1 MASRRILPKQFF
13 AMAKPRGALIVILVS
28 LIFVFLERNNDNIL
42 TNVRATIRSLS
53 LPIVQAAY
61 SPIQYVGSALSDAQS
76 LVGLRGVL
84 AELQR
89 NYQEALAWKV
99 RSQQLIAEN
108 HFLRQQLNYKPADM
122 IEFITGRVTFTT
134 GHPHQRS
141 MIINVGTLHGV
152 AKNDPVVAGGVVIGR
167 IIETDQTSSR
177 VLLIH
182 DNSLRIPVITKQS
195 QIQGIVSGY
204 SLSELK
210 LLHVI
215 NPDKIKVG
223 EAVYTTGK
231 GGLYA
236 ANLYVGKISRI
247 HANVIYVKSGIRV
260 DDIDF
265 VFVLKQQSQ
274 AGQTAAVAPDE
285 VAKPTDSQEVSHAH
299 T

>member
-28 LIFVFLERNNDNIL
+28 LVFVFLERNNGNIL
-42 TNVRATIRSLS
+42 KSVRGTIHSLS
-53 LPIVQAAY
+53 LPIVQTAY
-61 SPIQYVGSALSDAQS
+61 SPFQYMGAIVTDAQS
-76 LVGLRGVL
+76 LVGLRSVL

-99 RSQQLIAEN
+99 RSQQLLAEN
-108 HFLRQQLNYKPADM
+108 HFLRQQLNYKPAGMLD
-122 IEFITGRVTFTT
+122 FITGRVIFTT

-141 MIINVGTLHGV
+141 MIINVGTSHGV
-152 AKNDPVVAGGVVIGR
+152 AKNDPVVAGGVVVGR
-167 IIETDQTSSR
+167 IIETDKNSSR

-182 DNSLRIPVITKQS
+182 DSSLRIPVITKES
-195 QIQGIVSGY
+195 QIQGIVVGY

-210 LLHVI
+210 LMHVI
-215 NPDKIKVG
+215 NPDKIKIG
-223 EAVYTTGK
+223 EAIYTTGR

-236 ANLYVGKISRI
+236 ANLYVGKVSRI
-247 HANVIYVKSGIRV
+247 HANVIYVMSGIRV

-265 VFVLKQQSQ
+265 VFVLKQQTGSESDTKDMASGIETVPQ
-274 AGQTAAVAPDE
+274 
-285 VAKPTDSQEVSHAH
+285 QEVSHAH